1 MVDPNHFNTTHKLD
15 AVQLKPVRMQP
26 LHSKG
31 QSKRPTGGG
40 EASLKAGAHPQGVC
54 EFVDDL
60 LIHLNDLHQ
69 CTCTHI

>member
-31 QSKRPTGGG
+31 QSKRPTAGGG
-40 EASLKAGAHPQGVC
+40 GRTAPGGGPLTPGHTYVNAFFVCAASNAKSAS
-54 EFVDDL
+54 DR
-60 LIHLNDLHQ
+60 
-69 CTCTHI
+69 